1 MRKSKLKFYFFTFG
15 NHPKRTFKR
24 ACTQLIPIRVMIYKL
39 LLRMT
44 FSLGFVSL
52 VFFSI
57 ENSMNAVP
65 AVRFLLTILS
75 GSLPKIIEIFQSA
88 RQKNIEALKI
98 FHRYKKI
105 MTVKTE
111 GVI

>member
-1 MRKSKLKFYFFTFG
+1 
-15 NHPKRTFKR
+15 
-24 ACTQLIPIRVMIYKL
+24 
-39 LLRMT
+39 MT
-44 FSLGFVSL
+44 FSLGFVSF

-65 AVRFLLTILS
+65 VVRFLLTILS
-75 GSLPKIIEIFQSA
+75 GSLPKIIEIFQSV
-88 RQKNIEALKI
+88 RQKNIEARKI

>member
-1 MRKSKLKFYFFTFG
+1 
-15 NHPKRTFKR
+15 
-24 ACTQLIPIRVMIYKL
+24 
-39 LLRMT
+39 
-44 FSLGFVSL
+44 
-52 VFFSI
+52 
-57 ENSMNAVP
+57 MNAVPAVP